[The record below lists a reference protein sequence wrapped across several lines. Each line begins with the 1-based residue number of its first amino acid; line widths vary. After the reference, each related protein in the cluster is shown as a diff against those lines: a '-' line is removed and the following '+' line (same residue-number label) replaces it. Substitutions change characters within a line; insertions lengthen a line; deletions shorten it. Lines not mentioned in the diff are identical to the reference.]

1 MRPPEATQS
10 DDRTPPATACGRLPS
25 LAVVNLLL
33 VRHGQ
38 STWNAEGRWQ
48 GSADA
53 PLSALGRRQARAAS
67 GRLGA
72 VDVLVAS
79 DLERAVRT
87 ALLIGEELGV
97 GPVIIE
103 PGLRERDVGDWT
115 GCTRAEIAERWPV
128 ELAAFQAGGTT
139 TGDVQPPGGEALALV
154 VDRAVSALHRV
165 ADAVGAGSDVVVIS
179 HGGVIRALERHLG
192 RTPAPLPNLGGLRV
206 LADDGALRLG
216 DRVLLVDPDEVAV
229 TVPRQL

>member
-1 MRPPEATQS
+1 MAIA
-10 DDRTPPATACGRLPS
+10 TPPATACGRLPS

-53 PLSALGRRQARAAS
+53 PLSALGRRQARSAA

-79 DLERAVRT
+79 DLERAVHT

-97 GPVIIE
+97 GPVVVE
-103 PGLRERDVGDWT
+103 AGLRERDVGEWT
-115 GCTRAEIAERWPV
+115 GCTRAEISERWP
-128 ELAAFQAGGTT
+128 EEMAAFQAGGAWA
-139 TGDVQPPGGEALALV
+139 GGVRPPGGEAVGAVLE
-154 VDRAVSALHRV
+154 RAVSALHRV
-165 ADAVGAGSDVVVIS
+165 AGAVEAGSDVVAIS

-192 RTPAPLPNLGGLRV
+192 RTPEPLPNLGGLRV
-206 LADDGALRLG
+206 VVDDGALHLG